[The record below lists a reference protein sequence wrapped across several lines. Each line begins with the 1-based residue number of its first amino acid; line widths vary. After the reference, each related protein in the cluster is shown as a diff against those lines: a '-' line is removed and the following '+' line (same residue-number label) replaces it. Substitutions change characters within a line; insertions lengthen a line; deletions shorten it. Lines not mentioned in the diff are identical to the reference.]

1 MNTQTVRSKKV
12 FGLNK
17 TLFKYIS
24 VSYLSIPVSL
34 VTGFF
39 AFRNIDPYYMGI
51 WSAFTILETYAV
63 FLRIGIVNGMNRE
76 LPFKMGKGDVSGA
89 MKYAET
95 TLAFTILDVLLLFLL
110 IPVAIYV
117 VGFKEVYL
125 VPLVIT
131 VLRIIMSFYITYLS
145 ATFRS
150 DDNFDKLSNIQIFLL
165 VIKLLLCPLVLL
177 GFYGFLAYELLLVLG
192 NVILLHYYRPYR
204 IKPKLHKP
212 ELIQLFKLGFPIFLS
227 SYAINFI
234 DTLPK
239 LYIIKESTAET
250 LGLYSPVLMLLS
262 TVAILP
268 NTLSTYLYPKFSF
281 NLGKED
287 DPMDIFRK
295 LLKVYFYSFIVIVL
309 ACIAGYFILDY
320 FILLFPKYNNSL
332 PYLKLALLACPFV
345 FFKLGNMFNV
355 VMKKYNYMLFF
366 VLAYALI
373 QGVTLLLLPKYIN
386 DILDVV
392 VVSQIITS
400 VLVLLVS
407 VLMNYILVQ
416 SLIRSKQT

>member
-1 MNTQTVRSKKV
+1 MNLQKVYTKKV

-39 AFRNIDPYYMGI
+39 AFRNIEPYYMGI

-63 FLRIGIVNGMNRE
+63 FLRLGIVNGMNIE
-76 LPFKMGKGDVSGA
+76 LPYKFGKGDVSGA

-95 TLAFTILDVLLLFLL
+95 TLAFTVIDIISLVFL

-117 VGFKEVYL
+117 VGFKEVYV
-125 VPLVIT
+125 VPLIVT
-131 VLRIIMSFYITYLS
+131 VLRVIMSFYITYLS
-145 ATFRS
+145 STFRS
-150 DDNFDKLSNIQIFLL
+150 DDNFNNLSNIQILLLL
-165 VIKLLLCPLVLL
+165 VKLVLCPLVLL
-177 GFYGFLAYELLLVLG
+177 GFYGFLFYEFLLVFG
-192 NVILLHYYRPYR
+192 NVLLLHYYRPYR
-204 IKPKLHKP
+204 IKPKLYKP
-212 ELIQLFKLGFPIFLS
+212 ELTQLFKLGFPIFLS

-239 LYIIKESTAET
+239 LFIIKESTAES
-250 LGLYSPVLMLLS
+250 LGIYAPVLMLLS

-281 NLGKED
+281 NLGKEN

-320 FILLFPKYNNSL
+320 FILLFPKYNSSL
-332 PYLKLALLACPFV
+332 PYLKLSLLACPFV

-366 VLAYALI
+366 VLVYAMSQSL
-373 QGVTLLLLPKYIN
+373 TLLILPYYIK
-386 DILDVV
+386 DVLDVV

-400 VLVLLVS
+400 ILVLVFSIVMNY
-407 VLMNYILVQ
+407 VLM
-416 SLIRSKQT
+416 RSFSKK